1 MTDYATLLRGHTTLT
16 CRCID
21 RIFLQAYLPR
31 LQSVGQVCNFLHH
44 QKGFP
49 IPSSAAFG
57 RIGEAYV
64 RAIHGYAKAH
74 DIPVVHFDKGDK
86 KEKIARPLIE
96 AAAGEGGSGQVV
108 LLGIAQEKASAWC
121 SWVAQGQ
128 RHLAHPHMEWR
139 RQMKF
144 PNHFYWYLWDPEW
157 GGAFL
162 KTNASLTKD
171 DMRAGYVYDLAF
183 RQFEVSDT
191 RVLDRPQQ
199 GRAFFE
205 GVIRDHLDI
214 GRPESVE
221 LVFRRPITKR
231 TPGTFRTRVITKGVE
246 PHVTATY
253 KSSRIKQY
261 FKEHKALRT
270 ETTINDTRDFG
281 IGRRV
286 RAHNWRALKAVGC
299 HANTRLLDAQAQD
312 ARPVPDVATFDRVTR
327 PSMTDDGLYAPSLRF
342 GDPRVMAILVALCR
356 FSHVLAGFTNASL
369 CAQIRGILG
378 CDYTSRQATY
388 DLRRL
393 TRTGLIARIDGTF
406 SYELTPLG
414 RRVAVLF
421 AKTYGRVLTPG
432 LAALSPRLPPQV
444 VSRSPLATAWR
455 SFDRA
460 LDDFIDRQMTAA

>member
-1 MTDYATLLRGHTTLT
+1 
-16 CRCID
+16 
-21 RIFLQAYLPR
+21 
-31 LQSVGQVCNFLHH
+31 
-44 QKGFP
+44 
-49 IPSSAAFG
+49 
-57 RIGEAYV
+57 
-64 RAIHGYAKAH
+64 
-74 DIPVVHFDKGDK
+74 
-86 KEKIARPLIE
+86 
-96 AAAGEGGSGQVV
+96 
-108 LLGIAQEKASAWC
+108 
-121 SWVAQGQ
+121 
-128 RHLAHPHMEWR
+128 
-139 RQMKF
+139 MKF

-162 KTNASLTKD
+162 KTNAYAPWPMWIWLNGHFWASRQLDKAGIAYDAADNMFVSCEDPRALQRICDRLGPGAVKDFFWRWINCLPAPLTKD

-231 TPGTFRTRVITKGVE
+231 TAGTFRTRVITKGVE